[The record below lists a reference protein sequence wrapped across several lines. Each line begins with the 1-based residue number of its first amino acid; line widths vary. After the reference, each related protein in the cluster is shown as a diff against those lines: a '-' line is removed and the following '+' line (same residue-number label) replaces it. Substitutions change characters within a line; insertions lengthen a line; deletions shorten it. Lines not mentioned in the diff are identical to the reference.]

1 MVDSIMAVIGEA
13 NVVTKAGTTKLGLP
27 WTMAEETAGETYE
40 KPMPE
45 AAQLEAWALSWPV

>member
-1 MVDSIMAVIGEA
+1 MAVIGEA
-13 NVVTKAGTTKLGLP
+13 NVVTKAGTTKLGLS
-27 WTMAEETAGETYE
+27 WTMAAETAGETYE